1 PDAPDAP
8 QARRL
13 QARRGVHGL
22 HHGGWHVQERP
33 ALALARQAVDMIA
46 GGAEHGTV
54 LSFLERTTRK
64 NRLERRSLE
73 SIELREEEG
82 YDSTGFE
89 NLVPG
94 LDLARERRHRR
105 FRAAQVDPEDEEAVE
120 ALMDLAEDEAVTWEE
135 E

>member
-1 PDAPDAP
+1 
-8 QARRL
+8 
-13 QARRGVHGL
+13 
-22 HHGGWHVQERP
+22 
-33 ALALARQAVDMIA
+33 M
-46 GGAEHGTV
+46 
-54 LSFLERTTRK
+54 
-64 NRLERRSLE
+64 
-73 SIELREEEG
+73 REEG
-82 YDSTGFE
+82 DYDSTGFE